1 MRACPDCLP
10 CLARNAVE
18 LARRSARGD
27 AALEA
32 RIASEGMRILA
43 DAAAD
48 GFALPPPCYAR
59 RLIDNA
65 LSMSGAAVP
74 DPWAKE
80 KQKST
85 EMAERL
91 MKRLGFMDNAQS
103 SFERRLR
110 LSIAGNIL
118 DFSIYADLD
127 IATAMAKMDEAFTK
141 PISGAFLDLP
151 PSERRVARSVAAEFN
166 RETQRHRDTEVA
178 QGACNSSVSPRLCAS
193 VLKPCA
199 ESAAA
204 AAPSTVCLLAA
215 LQRRM
220 DEARSILWIFDN
232 CGEAV
237 FDRPLIEP
245 YRNKITLAVR
255 GKPAFNDMTRA
266 ELAASGYPEGFA
278 GGGVV
283 SNDDGIPGVVD
294 STCGEAFRAAFD
306 AADLVVAK
314 GQANFETMNERTDKP
329 IAFLFLAKC
338 PVVCRAIGAE
348 PGTIQVLLRNIAP
361 RACGTMKQCNS
372 KNSD

>member
-18 LARRSARGD
+18 LARRSAHGD
-27 AALEA
+27 TALEA

-59 RLIDNA
+59 RLIDSA
-65 LSMSGAAVP
+65 LSMSGGAVP
-74 DPWAKE
+74 DPWEKE
-80 KQKST
+80 KADST
-85 EMAERL
+85 ELAERL
-91 MKRLGFMDNAQS
+91 MKRLRGKNNTQT

-127 IATAMAKMDEAFTK
+127 IAAAMAKMDEAFTK
-141 PISGAFLDLP
+141 PICGTFLDLP
-151 PSERRVARSVAAEFN
+151 PSERGVARSAGGSTPCAAEFN
-166 RETQRHRDTEVA
+166 TETQRHRDMEVP
-178 QGACNSSVSPRLCAS
+178 QGACNGSESPRLCAS
-193 VLKPCA
+193 VLEPCA
-199 ESAAA
+199 ESAAS
-204 AAPSTVCLLAA
+204 AAPSAACLVSA

-237 FDRPLIEP
+237 FDRPLMEP
-245 YRNKITLAVR
+245 YRSKITLAVR

-283 SNDDGIPGVVD
+283 SNDDGVPGVVD
-294 STCGEAFRAAFD
+294 STCGEAFRAAFA
-306 AADLVVAK
+306 AADLVIAK

-348 PGTIQVLLRNIAP
+348 PGTIQVRLHNIP
-361 RACGTMKQCNS
+361 DLHT
-372 KNSD
+372 